1 MTASSLRT
9 VAQLADELPA
19 FDEPAL
25 RRLIFHAES
34 NGLSPAIVRIG
45 RRVYIDIDDFN
56 QWLDD
61 RRGVVP
67 PQRRF

>member
-9 VAQLADELPA
+9 VAQIAGELPA

-25 RRLIFHAES
+25 RRQISNAET

-45 RRVYIDIDDFN
+45 RRVYIDIHDFN

-61 RRGVVP
+61 RRGVAP

>member
-9 VAQLADELPA
+9 VAQLVEELPA

-25 RRLIFHAES
+25 RRLIFNAET
-34 NGLSPAIVRIG
+34 NGLSTAIVRIG
-45 RRVYIDIDDFN
+45 RKVYIDLDDLN

-61 RRGVVP
+61 RRGTP
-67 PQRRF
+67 PPSRRF

>member
-9 VAQLADELPA
+9 VAQLAEELPA

-25 RRLIFHAES
+25 RRLIFHAET
-34 NGLSPAIVRIG
+34 NGLSSAIVRVG
-45 RRVYIDIDDFN
+45 RKILIDIDDFN

-61 RRGVVP
+61 RRGAP
-67 PQRRF
+67 PSSRRF

>member
-19 FDEPAL
+19 FDQPAL
-25 RRLIFHAES
+25 RRLIFHAET
-34 NGLSPAIVRIG
+34 NGLSAAIVRLG

-61 RRGVVP
+61 RRGAAA
-67 PQRRF
+67 PQRRL

>member
-9 VAQLADELPA
+9 VAQLAEELQA

-25 RRLIFHAES
+25 RRLIFHAET
-34 NGLSPAIVRIG
+34 NGLSNAIVRVG
-45 RRVYIDIDDFN
+45 REGLIDIDDFN

-61 RRGVVP
+61 RRGAP
-67 PQRRF
+67 PASRRF